1 MLRRFESL
9 VAVALAGSLAGGGCT
24 HWGTVNVYG
33 QKQEVGRQLTGAPQV
48 AETSSSNMSAN
59 FFATKGQSTVTGA
72 DAAAGNA
79 FASSDSQKRL
89 HCVQQAQIQYV
100 QPYQIQP
107 EVQGRVW
114 DVVGGIVL
122 GGAGLS
128 FLSSAAV
135 LSQPSAD
142 PYAQKPNVTPYY
154 ITGGVMLAG
163 AAAWLIY
170 SFHSLPSG
178 PPPAV
183 QSTEQR
189 WAANEYVEAVGCGLV
204 PGDPVL
210 AAPAPPVQ
218 APAPYTQAPAPPPP
232 APYTQAS
239 APMQASAPPPPAPAA
254 PTQSA
259 GGKKQDGDVTA
270 RLQKLEKLHRAG
282 LLTDEEYKRKHKE
295 IVDGL

>member
-9 VAVALAGSLAGGGCT
+9 LAVALAGILAGGGCT

-59 FFATKGQSTVTGA
+59 FFATKGQTPVTGA

-79 FASSDSQKRL
+79 FASTDSQKRM

-100 QPYQIQP
+100 QPYEIRP
-107 EVQGRVW
+107 ETQGRVW

-122 GGAGLS
+122 GGVGLS

-142 PYAQKPNVTPYY
+142 PYATKPNVTPYY
-154 ITGGVMLAG
+154 VIGGVALAG

-178 PPPAV
+178 PPPPV
-183 QSTEQR
+183 QTSQQR
-189 WAANEYVEAVGCGLV
+189 WTATEYVEAVGCGLV

-210 AAPAPPVQ
+210 AAPAPPPP

-232 APYTQAS
+232 APAPYT
-239 APMQASAPPPPAPAA
+239 QASAPPPPAPATA
-254 PTQSA
+254 PAQSG
-259 GGKKQDGDVTA
+259 GGKKQEGDVAA
-270 RLQKLEKLHRAG
+270 RLQKLEKLHKAG
-282 LLTDEEYKRKHKE
+282 LLTDEEYKRKRKE
-295 IVDGL
+295 MVDGL